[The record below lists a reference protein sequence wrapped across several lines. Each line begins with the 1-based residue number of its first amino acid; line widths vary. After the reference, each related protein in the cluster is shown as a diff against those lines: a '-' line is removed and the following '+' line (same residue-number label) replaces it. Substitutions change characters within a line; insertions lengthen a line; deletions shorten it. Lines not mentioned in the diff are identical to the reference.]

1 MKKYEKRSNNL
12 WSKQHVDSNMKKWL
26 YITFVLFSN
35 FGDGY
40 SYSTH
45 KKSETRRKTT
55 TFSYFIFFPFKKTS
69 TKEIMKHLCR
79 TFHSY
84 ILMLKNLMYNKVLT
98 YFYQYCSMN
107 GKKTERRV

>member
-12 WSKQHVDSNMKKWL
+12 YSKQHVDSNVKKWL

-45 KKSETRRKTT
+45 KLLRSPRLGGKMLLFPTSF
-55 TFSYFIFFPFKKTS
+55 FSFQENIYKRNNEAPLQNFS
-69 TKEIMKHLCR
+69 LL
-79 TFHSY
+79 HSY
-84 ILMLKNLMYNKVLT
+84 VKESNV
-98 YFYQYCSMN
+98 Q
-107 GKKTERRV
+107 